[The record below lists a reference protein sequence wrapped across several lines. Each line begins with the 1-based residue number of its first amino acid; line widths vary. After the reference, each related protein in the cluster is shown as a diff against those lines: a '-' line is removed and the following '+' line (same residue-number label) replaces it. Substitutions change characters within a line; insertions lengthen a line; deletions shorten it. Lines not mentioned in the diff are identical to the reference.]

1 MVMQRPAKPST
12 PVRFRPPPP
21 VPWDEYPVE
30 DWVIVSS
37 HLLGPGGEIGRHKGL
52 KIPRQKWRTGSIPV
66 PGTTPS
72 FLFWDAK
79 WYNFAALKVYRWAVA
94 HFLFVLRD

>member
-1 MVMQRPAKPST
+1 MYRNATEVQQRCG
-12 PVRFRPPPP
+12 RP
-21 VPWDEYPVE
+21 
-30 DWVIVSS
+30 IS
-37 HLLGPGGEIGRHKGL
+37 PGGEIGRHKGL
-52 KIPRQKWRTGSIPV
+52 KIPRQQWRTGSIPV

-94 HFLFVLRD
+94 HFLFVLRDLSECAAWR